1 MLRGKLML
9 NLLLRQMDLN
19 FQISWYGLWST
30 PSWEEGDRETSLLP
44 VSEVPPY
51 PATGLKR
58 LPGFFV
64 IKGDVINIYKGR
76 RHCLCARPWG
86 PMPHI
91 KLLTHWYG
99 QISTHGPDQLPF
111 AKRWIDAT
119 NLGEGCII
127 YVWVV
132 AGFFLIQNQKQI
144 QMTIRWWHGLACLFC
159 CWVVPQ
165 CLWSHI

>member
-91 KLLTHWYG
+91 ELLTHWYG
-99 QISTHGPDQLPF
+99 QISTHGPDQLPL

-119 NLGEGCII
+119 KELVCFKGLVKLWIRPVKEVLPDIWLGSKIDQSSLATG
-127 YVWVV
+127 Y
-132 AGFFLIQNQKQI
+132 
-144 QMTIRWWHGLACLFC
+144 WWE
-159 CWVVPQ
+159 
-165 CLWSHI
+165 